1 MGIISL
7 EHTDHLYWLGRYSE
21 RVYTTIGLF
30 EERFDSMLGL
40 GETEYEKYCVSQE
53 IPNIYSSVDDFTR
66 RYCFDEYDP
75 NSIVSNLNRA
85 YDNAVVLREEI
96 GSPTLSYIQL
106 AVYAMNKAAK
116 SFAPLLELQ
125 KVRDNIVAFWGIADD
140 SIDDEHV
147 RSIIK
152 LGKRVERIDIYARL
166 HFDERELKREVVKL
180 NRRIDRTGLN
190 YSRKCLAHINYL
202 VEMEPLDYSTLV
214 SEVETLMP

>member
-40 GETEYEKYCVSQE
+40 DESEYEKYCISQE
-53 IPNIYSSVDDFTR
+53 IPNIYASVEDFTR
-66 RYCFDEYDP
+66 RYCFDESDP
-75 NSIVSNLNRA
+75 NSIASNLNRA

-106 AVYAMNKAAK
+106 AVYAMNKA
-116 SFAPLLELQ
+116 SSSQAPLLDLQ
-125 KVRDNIVAFWGIADD
+125 KVRDNIVAFWGIVDD

-166 HFDERELKREVVKL
+166 HMEEKELKREIVKL

>member
-40 GETEYEKYCVSQE
+40 DESEYEKYCISQE
-53 IPNIYSSVDDFTR
+53 IPNIYASVEDFTR
-66 RYCFDEYDP
+66 RYCFDESDP
-75 NSIVSNLNRA
+75 NSIASNLNRA

-106 AVYAMNKAAK
+106 AVYAMNKA
-116 SFAPLLELQ
+116 SSSQAPLLDLQ
-125 KVRDNIVAFWGIADD
+125 KVRDNIVAFWGIVDD

-166 HFDERELKREVVKL
+166 HMEEKELKREIVKL

-214 SEVETLMP
+214 SEVETLTP